1 MADARYKRVS
11 RARPCLI
18 CGKPDWCSRTSDD
31 SISFCARVT
40 AGADRL
46 SRKEQWGV
54 FYHDESIKPKP
65 YKNYSE
71 NHHVQ
76 SKPAKEISPAPLEIR
91 DFVYSSLFRLSPASD
106 YPMLIDGI
114 KGLLERQLENTQD
127 YGGLPGSF
135 AERQDLAAKIRLL
148 LNQNFPA
155 FLRQNPLG
163 LRHVPG
169 FWIDEFGETNLWQK
183 KDYPYPFLLIPYRS
197 PAGLIQACQI
207 RLTGKLAT
215 DKKRYLWLSLPQK
228 NSAGSGTPLHYAGW
242 KKFGRLNFTELPI
255 LVTEGALKADVVAK
269 LLPNFFA
276 IANGGVNCSQDLI
289 VSVSSGKPLYLA
301 FDSDYQD
308 NLVVARQLARLLKLR
323 LDNNRQSQS
332 FASTK
337 IIVWDRTR
345 KGIDDALLNSEK
357 LNEITVLEWFSELN
371 EKCRDE
377 AQKVWSK

>member
-1 MADARYKRVS
+1 MFPDFGLTNSAKQIFGRKRII
-11 RARPCLI
+11 LI
-18 CGKPDWCSRTSDD
+18 H
-31 SISFCARVT
+31 F
-40 AGADRL
+40 
-46 SRKEQWGV
+46 
-54 FYHDESIKPKP
+54 
-65 YKNYSE
+65 
-71 NHHVQ
+71 
-76 SKPAKEISPAPLEIR
+76 
-91 DFVYSSLFRLSPASD
+91 
-106 YPMLIDGI
+106 
-114 KGLLERQLENTQD
+114 
-127 YGGLPGSF
+127 
-135 AERQDLAAKIRLL
+135 
-148 LNQNFPA
+148 
-155 FLRQNPLG
+155 
-163 LRHVPG
+163 
-169 FWIDEFGETNLWQK
+169 
-183 KDYPYPFLLIPYRS
+183 LIPYRS

-337 IIVWDRTR
+337 IFVWDRTR